1 MPSFRRVKIE
11 TLEVRLE
18 NLIADY
24 QAASRQISLQLDEVS
39 RQRLQRQIESLEQDI
54 ETIEA
59 ELAALRA
66 EGDPD
71 IVSETSL
78 HSASSGS
85 ASSLVSPA
93 TGEVNTGVLRQ
104 LLLAAFDDEDF
115 TNFCF
120 DHFPEVHNRFS
131 GGMSRSSKVQELIDF
146 CQRRLLFGNLLAL
159 IQSENPAQY
168 QKFSSFLFDS

>member
-11 TLEVRLE
+11 TLEARLE
-18 NLIADY
+18 NLITDY

-54 ETIEA
+54 ETVEA
-59 ELAALRA
+59 ELATLRA
-66 EGDPD
+66 EGDLAGLSGASPD
-71 IVSETSL
+71 STLPS
-78 HSASSGS
+78 SASSPVLS
-85 ASSLVSPA
+85 
-93 TGEVNTGVLRQ
+93 GEINTAVLRQ

-146 CQRRLLFGNLLAL
+146 CQRRLLFDKLLVL
-159 IQSENPAQY
+159 VQSENPAQY
-168 QKFSSFLFDS
+168 QKFSPHVFDT

>member
-11 TLEVRLE
+11 TLEARLE

-24 QAASRQISLQLDEVS
+24 QAAGRQISLQLDEVS
-39 RQRLQRQIESLEQDI
+39 RQRLQRQLQALEQEI
-54 ETIEA
+54 ETVEA

-66 EGDPD
+66 EGDQDEMPADSPD
-71 IVSETSL
+71 GSVSNPL
-78 HSASSGS
+78 
-85 ASSLVSPA
+85 PPI

-131 GGMSRSSKVQELIDF
+131 GGMGRSSKVQELIDY
-146 CQRRLLFGNLLAL
+146 CQRRLLFDKLLAL
-159 IQSENPAQY
+159 VQSENPAQY
-168 QKFSSFLFDS
+168 QKFSPHIFDS